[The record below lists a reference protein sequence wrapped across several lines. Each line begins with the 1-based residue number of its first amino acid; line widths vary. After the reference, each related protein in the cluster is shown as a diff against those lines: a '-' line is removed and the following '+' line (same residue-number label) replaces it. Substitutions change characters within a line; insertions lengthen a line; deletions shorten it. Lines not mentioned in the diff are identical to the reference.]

1 LFGRLKNFELD
12 DRIGSSGFSKFEYP
26 KEDTT
31 HGVGYGVSIYYP
43 RLITEGRLGNSV
55 KKTSH

>member
-31 HGVGYGVSIYYP
+31 HGVGYGVSIYYL
-43 RLITEGRLGNSV
+43 RLITEGRLGN
-55 KKTSH
+55 TG